1 MSPENKKLIII
12 AGPTGIGKTALSIEL
27 ALQYQTEIVSADSR
41 QVYRQM
47 NIGVGKPSEKEMKK
61 VPHHLVGHVDLH
73 DHYHA
78 ADFERD
84 ALGCLEKIYHQHH
97 TAILCGGTGL
107 YIQTLCD
114 GMDEVPPA
122 DMALRHQLEERVMA
136 EGIAFLQAFVR
147 EKDPEL
153 AATMDMQNPKRLIRA
168 AEVITVSGRTY
179 TSFRQGRKVERT
191 FEPIFICL
199 DMERDALYER
209 IRQRVD
215 AMLAAGW
222 LEEAENLRAFRHLKA
237 LQTVGY
243 RELFDFL
250 DGKADWSSTVELIKT
265 HTCQYARRQLTW
277 FRRDKRYVWLKN
289 EDIKGY
295 LEDKLPG

>member
-1 MSPENKKLIII
+1 MSSAKKLIII
-12 AGPTGIGKTALSIEL
+12 AGPTGIGKSALAIEL
-27 ALQYQTEIVSADSR
+27 ALEYQTAVVSADSR

-47 NIGVGKPSEKEMKK
+47 SIGVGKPSEEEMKT
-61 VPHHLVGHVDLH
+61 VPHFLIGHVDIH

-84 ALGCLEKIYHQHH
+84 ALRCLEEIYASKD

-122 DMALRHQLEERVMA
+122 DMALRQQLEDRVRA
-136 EGIAFLQAFVR
+136 EGIAFLQDLVQ

-179 TSFRQGRKVERT
+179 TSFRQGRKVSRP

-199 DMERDALYER
+199 DMERDTLYKR
-209 IRQRVD
+209 IHQRVD
-215 AMLAAGW
+215 NMLAAGW
-222 LEEAENLRAFRHLKA
+222 LEEAQGLMAFRHLKA

-243 RELFDFL
+243 RELFDYL
-250 DGKADWSSTVELIKT
+250 DGKADWSTTVELIKT

-289 EDIKGY
+289 EEVKAY
-295 LEDKLPG
+295 LEDTPPE

>member
-1 MSPENKKLIII
+1 MSSAKKLIII
-12 AGPTGIGKTALSIEL
+12 AGPTGIGKSALAIDL
-27 ALQYQTEIVSADSR
+27 ALEYQTAVISADSR

-47 NIGVGKPSEKEMKK
+47 SIGVGKPSEEELNT
-61 VPHHLVGHVDLH
+61 VPHYLIGHVDIN

-78 ADFERD
+78 ADFEWD
-84 ALGCLEKIYHQHH
+84 ALRCLEEIYATKD

-122 DMALRHQLEERVMA
+122 DMALRQQLEDQVKA
-136 EGIAFLQAFVR
+136 EGIAFLQAMIQD
-147 EKDPEL
+147 KDPEL

-179 TSFRQGRKVERT
+179 TSFRQGRKVSRP

-199 DMERDALYER
+199 DMERDTLYER

-215 AMLAAGW
+215 NMLAAGW
-222 LEEAENLRAFRHLKA
+222 LKEAQGLMAFRHLKA

-243 RELFDFL
+243 RELFDYL
-250 DGKADWSSTVELIKT
+250 DGKADWSTTVELIKT

-289 EDIKGY
+289 EEVKAY
-295 LEDKLPG
+295 LEEMLPG

>member
-1 MSPENKKLIII
+1 MSSSKKLIII
-12 AGPTGIGKTALSIEL
+12 AGPTGIGKSALAIDL
-27 ALQYQTEIVSADSR
+27 ALEYQTAVVSADSR

-47 NIGVGKPSEKEMKK
+47 SIGVGKPLEEEMNM
-61 VPHHLVGHVDLH
+61 VPHYLIGHVDLH

-84 ALGCLEKIYHQHH
+84 ALKCLEEIYA
-97 TAILCGGTGL
+97 TKDIAILCGGTGL

-122 DMALRHQLEERVMA
+122 DMALRQQLEDRVKA
-136 EGIAFLQAFVR
+136 EGIAFLQAMIQ

-179 TSFRQGRKVERT
+179 TSFRQGKKVSRP

-199 DMERDALYER
+199 DLEREALYER
-209 IRQRVD
+209 IRQRVNS
-215 AMLAAGW
+215 MLAAGW
-222 LEEAENLRAFRHLKA
+222 LEEAQGLMSFRHLKA

-243 RELFDFL
+243 RELFDYL
-250 DGKADWSSTVELIKT
+250 DGKTDWSTTVELIKT

-289 EDIKGY
+289 EAVKAY
-295 LEDKLPG
+295 LEAALHG